1 MPTLK
6 QLENELRNL
15 KRQLLNA
22 ENNNRNNRNSTNTN
36 YSKNKNVAVWM
47 NREMSPGNKTNIK
60 PSNRAYLKTN
70 VSKNGK
76 ILHVY
81 DREGLKNYLAF
92 ANQHGSNAVR
102 PSPMTRR
109 PFKLSNVMTY
119 PPKTKGRRGKKRKM
133 VNKSNTPRKNVK
145 R

>member
-1 MPTLK
+1 MPTIK

-15 KRQLLNA
+15 KRQLLNV
-22 ENNNRNNRNSTNTN
+22 ENQYVKKVNQTHPR
-36 YSKNKNVAVWM
+36 NKNVAVWM

-92 ANQHGSNAVR
+92 ANEHGSNAVR

-119 PPKTKGRRGKKRKM
+119 PPKMKGRRGKKRKT
-133 VNKSNTPRKNVK
+133 VNKSNTPRKKVK

>member
-22 ENNNRNNRNSTNTN
+22 ENVYVNKVNQNHP
-36 YSKNKNVAVWM
+36 KNKNVAVWM
-47 NREMSPGNKTNIK
+47 NREMSPGNKKNIE
-60 PSNRAYLKTN
+60 PSKRAYLKTN
-70 VSKNGK
+70 VSKDGK

-81 DREGLKNYLAF
+81 NRNGLKNYLAF
-92 ANQHGSNAVR
+92 ANGHGMNAER
-102 PSPMTRR
+102 PSPMTRK
-109 PFKLSNVMTY
+109 PFKLSDIKVY
-119 PPKTKGRRGKKRKM
+119 PPQRRGAKRKTM
-133 VNKSNTPRKNVK
+133 NKSNTPRKKVK

>member
-15 KRQLLNA
+15 KRQLLNV
-22 ENNNRNNRNSTNTN
+22 ENRYVNKRNQNNPR
-36 YSKNKNVAVWM
+36 NKNVAVWM

-60 PSNRAYLKTN
+60 PSKRAYLETN

-81 DREGLKNYLAF
+81 DRNGLKNYLAF
-92 ANQHGSNAVR
+92 AQGHGKNAER
-102 PSPMTRR
+102 PSPMTRK
-109 PFKLSNVMTY
+109 PFTLANIRSY
-119 PPKTKGRRGKKRKM
+119 PPERRGKKRKM
-133 VNKSNTPRKNVK
+133 TNKSNTPRKKVK

>member
-15 KRQLLNA
+15 KRQLLNV
-22 ENNNRNNRNSTNTN
+22 ENRYVNQVNRNNA
-36 YSKNKNVAVWM
+36 KNKNVAVWM
-47 NREMSPGNKTNIK
+47 NREMSPGNKKNID
-60 PSNRAYLKTN
+60 PSKRAYLKTN

-81 DREGLKNYLAF
+81 DRNGLKNYLAF
-92 ANQHGSNAVR
+92 AEGHGKNAER
-102 PSPMTRR
+102 PSPMTRK
-109 PFKLSNVMTY
+109 PFKLSNIMPY
-119 PPKTKGRRGKKRKM
+119 PPGRRGKKRKSN
-133 VNKSNTPRKNVK
+133 NKMETPRKKVK